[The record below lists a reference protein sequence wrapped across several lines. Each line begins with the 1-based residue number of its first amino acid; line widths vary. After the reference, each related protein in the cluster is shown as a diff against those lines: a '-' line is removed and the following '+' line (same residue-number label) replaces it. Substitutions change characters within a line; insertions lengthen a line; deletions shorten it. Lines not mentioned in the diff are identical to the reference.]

1 MRHVARVLIMALV
14 FVGCSGQALTP
25 VAGSIAIAIPSAT
38 PSPVTSATVAA
49 PTLAQLI
56 GQKLVV
62 RMSGTTPSADLLGRI
77 SRGEIGGV
85 IIFGFNIVNSTQLKA
100 LTTQLQDAA
109 TAGGQPKLLIGV
121 DQEGGA
127 VRHVPWAPP
136 SMSAKQMGIDGRSS
150 VALAQGTAAGS
161 ALRGLGFNVDFAP
174 VADVPATTSSFMYR
188 AGRTFSFY
196 PAKTSRLANAFA
208 TGLRS
213 TGIAATM
220 KHFPGIGRSRLN
232 TDQYVVVLRAGRT
245 TLAAGLTPYTTAIAR
260 HIPLIMLSNA
270 TYTAYDSVNGA
281 GWSHAI
287 SIDLL
292 RHQLGFTGVSITDSL
307 RGTAKARGI
316 ETWRLAVRAARA
328 GTDMILVTNTEAST
342 REIYSKLMTWSAN
355 GSISMA
361 RLKASYQRI
370 LALKAGL

>member
-1 MRHVARVLIMALV
+1 
-14 FVGCSGQALTP
+14 
-25 VAGSIAIAIPSAT
+25 
-38 PSPVTSATVAA
+38 
-49 PTLAQLI
+49 
-56 GQKLVV
+56 
-62 RMSGTTPSADLLGRI
+62 
-77 SRGEIGGV
+77 
-85 IIFGFNIVNSTQLKA
+85 
-100 LTTQLQDAA
+100 
-109 TAGGQPKLLIGV
+109 
-121 DQEGGA
+121 
-127 VRHVPWAPP
+127 
-136 SMSAKQMGIDGRSS
+136 MSAKQMGIDGRSS
-150 VALAQGTAAGS
+150 VAQAQGTAAGS
-161 ALRGLGFNVDFAP
+161 ALRGLGFNVDLAP
-174 VADVPATTSSFMYR
+174 VADVPVTTNSFMYR
-188 AGRTFSFY
+188 AGRTFSFI
-196 PAKTSRLANAFA
+196 PTKASRLANAFA
-208 TGLRS
+208 LGLRT

-232 TDQYVVVLRAGRT
+232 TDQYVVILRAGRT
-245 TLAAGLTPYTTAIAR
+245 TLAAGLTPYKTAIAR

-287 SIDLL
+287 SINLL

-328 GTDMILVTNTEAST
+328 GTDMILVTNTEAAT

-361 RLKASYQRI
+361 YLKASYQRI